1 MNVITD
7 TTTISV
13 ILLSYLIGIITQF
26 LCFPV
31 FRNSLKRNLYVPE
44 CMCMPVCMYIFV
56 YVCVWERDNV
66 YAQQENKI
74 TWNVISHFF
83 NIVCF
88 LKVNFNKEQITISYV
103 NYLTWFL
110 EYNEHLTKGD
120 FFSAMTPGIFISC
133 SLSKCLLLKFKSNQ
147 DLLFNLAEQNIYFK
161 DKTCKSDMLRFFL
174 NFALRFTLLSVH
186 IIQTRND
193 I

>member
-1 MNVITD
+1 M
-7 TTTISV
+7 
-13 ILLSYLIGIITQF
+13 IITQL
-26 LCFPV
+26 LCLPV
-31 FRNSLKRNLYVPE
+31 FKISLKRQEQCSVNISMCLSACACL
-44 CMCMPVCMYIFV
+44 CMWACVYLCMY
-56 YVCVWERDNV
+56 VCGRERMCV
-66 YAQQENKI
+66 HNKETRLLGMSSLI
-74 TWNVISHFF
+74 FF
-83 NIVCF
+83 NIVCS

-110 EYNEHLTKGD
+110 EYNEHFTKGD

-147 DLLFNLAEQNIYFK
+147 DLLFNLVKQNIYFK
-161 DKTCKSDMLRFFL
+161 DKTCKSDMLRFSL
-174 NFALRFTLLSVH
+174 NSALRFTLLSVH

>member
-1 MNVITD
+1 M
-7 TTTISV
+7 
-13 ILLSYLIGIITQF
+13 IITQL
-26 LCFPV
+26 LCLPV
-31 FRNSLKRNLYVPE
+31 FKNSLKRQEQCSMNICMCLSACVCL
-44 CMCMPVCMYIFV
+44 CMCMCIFV
-56 YVCVWERDNV
+56 YVWVWERENV
-66 YAQQENKI
+66 CAQQGNKI

-83 NIVCF
+83 NIVCS

-110 EYNEHLTKGD
+110 EYNEHFTKGD

-147 DLLFNLAEQNIYFK
+147 DLLFNLVKQNIYFK
-161 DKTCKSDMLRFFL
+161 DKTCKSDMLRFSL
-174 NFALRFTLLSVH
+174 NSALRFTLLSVH